1 MMGIPRRILATVMAS
16 MLIAGTVAAQP
27 APTDSQKQQ
36 AGDLTKKA
44 IAKSQAGDHE
54 DAIELYLEAYAIVPL
69 PVLLSNVGAEYQKL
83 GKPVESLKYFCMYLD
98 KDPTGQSATYATAQ
112 AKTLQIELGNTGVT
126 DADVCR
132 PQKPVESVTPDP
144 VVEARLGIPALP
156 PAQDTSSDGG
166 KTLRLAGLGIGGAGV
181 VALGLGVYFGLEAKE
196 ISDEISNHPM
206 TEQWREDIRALE
218 AKGQSH
224 ENKQIAF
231 MVAGGALV
239 ATGTVLFFIGRSRRS
254 SESSVAVTPTASPDG
269 MGLVVSGG
277 F

>member
-27 APTDSQKQQ
+27 APTDTQKQQ

-54 DAIELYLEAYAIVPL
+54 NAIELYLEAYAIVPL

-112 AKTLQIELGNTGVT
+112 AKTLQIELGNTGVADT
-126 DADVCR
+126 DVCR
-132 PQKPVESVTPDP
+132 PQKPVEPVTPDP
-144 VVEARLGIPALP
+144 VVEAPKPAAP
-156 PAQDTSSDGG
+156 QEASADGG

-181 VALGLGVYFGLEAKE
+181 VALGLGVYFGLQAKN

-218 AKGQSH
+218 DKGQSH

-239 ATGTVLFFIGRSRRS
+239 ATGTVLFMIGRSKQS
-254 SESSVAVTPTASPDG
+254 SENSVAVTPTASPDG
-269 MGLVVSGG
+269 MGLVVSGA